1 MVDSALA
8 MGGEETGCFAEVR
21 GVVVNSLP
29 KKVERSQRF
38 ELLST
43 VNKQFESIEHVE
55 QLFL

>member
-1 MVDSALA
+1 

-29 KKVERSQRF
+29 IKVERSQSI

-55 QLFL
+55 QLLL